1 MLKKND
7 PNNMIDIKLNAMG
20 NKKKKYVSPLMEEL
34 GFESEVQLLTASRST
49 LQKMEL
55 DNTFNSSNSTSAREN
70 DGHDYVF
77 DEE

>member
-1 MLKKND
+1 
-7 PNNMIDIKLNAMG
+7 MIDIKLNAMG
-20 NKKKKYVSPLMEEL
+20 NKKKRYVSPLMEEL
-34 GFESEVQLLTASRST
+34 GLESEVQLLTASRPT

-55 DNTFNSSNSTSAREN
+55 DNTFDNSSNSTSAREN